1 MKTIKKSR
9 FITIT
14 SLFMG
19 FASLISFCF
28 GSWTFIQDKTIN
40 AFEVSDA
47 KPVAYISSDNKTKY
61 TTIEKALSK
70 AKSGETVF
78 VIPGANP
85 TTKNK
90 TLTIA
95 EGVTLCLPY
104 ENEKYLL
111 EKGNNGSGFAD
122 NDTSKRKS
130 LVTFSNCTITV
141 NGTLR
146 IGGVT
151 GTAGQQGATS
161 GNYSEIMLDSSNII
175 VHGRIEN
182 YGFIKEKERGTC
194 SVLFEEDSKLPNLHP
209 SLDTPIVFYDYSSAG
224 TIYDYYK
231 NGVFPFEKFDIPQIQ
246 PPMIFNYGTTVT
258 TKIHTYGAKAGD
270 LNQSA
275 TIIGKDSAL
284 ICMNSGSKII
294 WDFDSTSLNKT
305 DNGFE
310 HHKTTVYIYGQTY
323 LGGIEIKIKLIGII
337 EFNINSKEFFLP
349 MPMGFKINLEDGADF
364 SIPSGM
370 TGVKFMPGS
379 ALNCKKGAKLY
390 LKSPTI
396 FYQNCT
402 ATDGSTFNYGNT
414 SPAVFNNS
422 GYVEITSGF
431 DGQINATEYSGRI
444 NVLDGFGNVSGS
456 KEGTGS
462 STYSWGT
469 KIRNIKQMYVTNDD
483 FSWSFNDEG
492 IQSIT
497 KTSYSAKPISGKN
510 EFGWLRSNNVECG
523 VRYVLNSSTA
533 DNSANNDKNGFLLE
547 SGRLNLANPANSDTS
562 VIFSGFYYDES
573 LSEKLDSDETGNYY
587 LDTSKV
593 SNKLK
598 SNNFVQLYCK
608 WLEAVSSKFEVKI
621 VNIGTA
627 DHLATTNTETILQNT
642 VGDTISL
649 PKTQPSYYLY
659 AKQNDSNGSISV
671 FTFAGYDVI
680 ITDKN
685 GTKIKEFSIDA
696 NGMSQTGEFTDFQQ
710 KNTDTFEDG
719 YVFKATPKFL
729 EDKTSFS
736 LSIER
741 ESGTSKGNAVSKEG
755 GVTTVR
761 LLGAPLAIM
770 QRLNIE
776 KQIAWACGYSKAVF
790 SDSSA
795 EETKLINN
803 SSPAIDKKKSFSL
816 TCEIRIG
823 TLAFK
828 ASSSIYLVVGSLE

>member
-9 FITIT
+9 FVTIT

-47 KPVAYISSDNKTKY
+47 KPVAYISSDNKIKY

-85 TTKNK
+85 ITKNK

-104 ENEKYLL
+104 ENETYLL
-111 EKGNNGSGFAD
+111 EKGNNGSGFSD

-194 SVLFEEDSKLPNLHP
+194 SILFEEDSKLPNLHP
-209 SLDTPIVFYDYSSAG
+209 SLDAPIVFYDYSSAG
-224 TIYDYYK
+224 TIYNYYK

-258 TKIHTYGAKAGD
+258 TKIHTYGASVGD

-275 TIIGKDSAL
+275 TIVGKENAL

-310 HHKTTVYIYGQTY
+310 HHKTTVYIYGQAY
-323 LGGIEIKIKLIGII
+323 LGGIEINIKLIDII
-337 EFNINSKEFFLP
+337 NFNINSKEFFLP

-364 SIPSGM
+364 SIPSGV

-414 SPAVFNNS
+414 TPAVFNNS

-444 NVLDGFGNVSGS
+444 NVLDGFGNASGS

-462 STYSWGT
+462 STYSWGA

-523 VRYVLNSSTA
+523 VRYALNSVTA
-533 DNSANNDKNGFLLE
+533 DNSDNLSNNHFFFEYGK
-547 SGRLNLANPANSDTS
+547 LNLSNPTNSDSSLT
-562 VIFSGFYYDES
+562 FAGFYYDES
-573 LSEKLDSDETGNYY
+573 FSEKLDIDATNNYY
-587 LDTSKV
+587 LETAKV
-593 SNKLK
+593 SNNLGSK
-598 SNNFVQLYCK
+598 NFVQLYCK
-608 WLEAVSSKFEVKI
+608 WIDTTFEKFEVKI
-621 VNIGTA
+621 ISSSTS
-627 DHLATTNTETILQNT
+627 DHLSTITQETSSTNITSEPF
-642 VGDTISL
+642 SL
-649 PKTQPSYYLY
+649 PKTQPSYYCFY
-659 AKQNDSNGSISV
+659 KQNETKGKISLFAFSGYKVDIFDEKTKLIKTISVDSNGNSSDGSFLGFTCKNTHSFLDKYQIKATSLYKEDAEEFELSILLGTNS
-671 FTFAGYDVI
+671 TLSKGETTTAKLNGLPTRLIDDLGITLGYSWSADSPLTTV
-680 ITDKN
+680 
-685 GTKIKEFSIDA
+685 S
-696 NGMSQTGEFTDFQQ
+696 NGMNEIVI
-710 KNTDTFEDG
+710 KNQPRLETF
-719 YVFKATPKFL
+719 
-729 EDKTSFS
+729 KTTRSLKCSFS
-736 LSIER
+736 LNDVITFTISKDVSIR
-741 ESGTSKGNAVSKEG
+741 C
-755 GVTTVR
+755 GVH
-761 LLGAPLAIM
+761 
-770 QRLNIE
+770 
-776 KQIAWACGYSKAVF
+776 
-790 SDSSA
+790 
-795 EETKLINN
+795 
-803 SSPAIDKKKSFSL
+803 
-816 TCEIRIG
+816 
-823 TLAFK
+823 
-828 ASSSIYLVVGSLE
+828 

>member
-9 FITIT
+9 FVTIT
-14 SLFMG
+14 SLLMG
-19 FASLISFCF
+19 FVSLISFCF

-104 ENEKYLL
+104 ENETYLL

-122 NDTSKRKS
+122 NDTSKRKN

-151 GTAGQQGATS
+151 GTVGQQGATS

-194 SVLFEEDSKLPNLHP
+194 SILFEEDPKLPNLHP

-258 TKIHTYGAKAGD
+258 TKIHTYGASVGD

-275 TIIGKDSAL
+275 TIVGKDNAL

-310 HHKTTVYIYGQTY
+310 HHKTTVYIYGQAY

-337 EFNINSKEFFLP
+337 DFNINSKEFFLP
-349 MPMGFKINLEDGADF
+349 MPMGFKINLEDEADF

-414 SPAVFNNS
+414 TSAAFNNS

-431 DGQINATEYSGRI
+431 DGQIDAPEYSGRI

-469 KIRNIKQMYVTNDD
+469 KIRNIKQVYVANDD
-483 FSWSFNDEG
+483 YSWSFNDEG
-492 IQSIT
+492 TQT
-497 KTSYSAKPISGKN
+497 LAKTSYTAKPISSTN
-510 EFGWLRSNNVECG
+510 EFGWLRTNNIECG
-523 VRYVLNSSTA
+523 VRYTLNSATA
-533 DNSANNDKNGFLLE
+533 DNSKNLSNDHFFLE
-547 SGRLNLANPANSDTS
+547 SGRLNLANPTNSDS
-562 VIFSGFYYDES
+562 SLAFAGFYYDAS
-573 LSEKLDSDETGNYY
+573 FSDKLDIDATNNYY
-587 LDTSKV
+587 LETAKV
-593 SNKLK
+593 SNNLG

-608 WLEAVSSKFEVKI
+608 WIAAVSKKFEVKVI
-621 VNIGTA
+621 NSTTS
-627 DHLATTNTETILQNT
+627 DHLVQKTEEKTTMNV
-642 VGDTISL
+642 VGDAFYL

-659 AKQNDSNGSISV
+659 KKNSDTSGSISI
-671 FTFAGYDVI
+671 FTFEGYSISISNKENLEIANYLIDS
-680 ITDKN
+680 KGNSEN
-685 GTKIKEFSIDA
+685 GFFS
-696 NGMSQTGEFTDFQQ
+696 DFKQV
-710 KNTDTFEDG
+710 DTSFFEDG
-719 YVFKATPKFL
+719 YIIQATSRFK
-729 EDKTSFS
+729 EEKTSFEF
-736 LSIER
+736 SI
-741 ESGTSKGNAVSKEG
+741 SCSAGTSKKTSLPKNGGSANATLNGLPSVF
-755 GVTTVR
+755 
-761 LLGAPLAIM
+761 L
-770 QRLNIE
+770 QRVGLRATLNWNGDSPIS
-776 KQIAWACGYSKAVF
+776 IP
-790 SDSSA
+790 DSSL
-795 EETKLINN
+795 ETIKIIN
-803 SSPAIDKKKSFSL
+803 SSTKNVTYDMTKTLKCNIAIGSLSFVVS
-816 TCEIRIG
+816 T
-823 TLAFK
+823 
-828 ASSSIYLVVGSLE
+828 SIYLECSILD

>member
-9 FITIT
+9 FVTIT

-19 FASLISFCF
+19 FVSLISFCF

-61 TTIEKALSK
+61 TTIEKALSI

-78 VIPGANP
+78 AIPGANP
-85 TTKNK
+85 TVKNK

-104 ENEKYLL
+104 ENETYLL

-122 NDTSKRKS
+122 NDTSKRKN

-151 GTAGQQGATS
+151 GTVGQQGATS
-161 GNYSEIMLDSSNII
+161 GSYSEIMLDSSNII

-182 YGFIKEKERGTC
+182 YGFIKEKEKGT
-194 SVLFEEDSKLPNLHP
+194 SSILFEEDSKLPNLHP

-258 TKIHTYGAKAGD
+258 TKIHTYGASVGD

-275 TIIGKDSAL
+275 TIVGKDSAL

-310 HHKTTVYIYGQTY
+310 HHKTSVYIYGQAY
-323 LGGIEIKIKLIGII
+323 LGGIEIKIKLIHII
-337 EFNINSKEFFLP
+337 DVDINSKEFFLP
-349 MPMGFKINLEDGADF
+349 MPMGFKINLENGADF
-364 SIPSGM
+364 SIPFGM

-379 ALNCKKGAKLY
+379 ALNCKKGAKLS

-414 SPAVFNNS
+414 TPAVFNNS

-444 NVLDGFGNVSGS
+444 NVLDGFGNASGS

-510 EFGWLRSNNVECG
+510 EFGWLRSNNIECG
-523 VRYVLNSSTA
+523 VRYALNSATA
-533 DNSANNDKNGFLLE
+533 DNSENLSNDHFFFGPGK
-547 SGRLNLANPANSDTS
+547 LNLSNPTNSDSSLT
-562 VIFSGFYYDES
+562 FAGFYYDES
-573 LSEKLDSDETGNYY
+573 FSEKLDTDAANNYY
-587 LDTSKV
+587 LETARV
-593 SNKLK
+593 SNNLGSK
-598 SNNFVQLYCK
+598 NFVQLYCK
-608 WLEAVSSKFEVKI
+608 WIDTTFEKFEVKI
-621 VNIGTA
+621 INSSTS
-627 DHLATTNTETILQNT
+627 DHLSTISQETSSTNITGEPF
-642 VGDTISL
+642 SL
-649 PKTQPSYYLY
+649 PKTQPSYYCFY
-659 AKQNDSNGSISV
+659 KQSETKGKISLFVFSGYKVDIFDEKATLIKTISVDSNGNSSDGSFLGFTCKNTHSFLDKYQIKATSLYKEDAEELELSIALDTNS
-671 FTFAGYDVI
+671 TLSKGSTAKAKLNGLPTRLIDDLGITLGYSWSAKSPLTAV
-680 ITDKN
+680 
-685 GTKIKEFSIDA
+685 S
-696 NGMSQTGEFTDFQQ
+696 NGMNEITIENQ
-710 KNTDTFEDG
+710 
-719 YVFKATPKFL
+719 ALL
-729 EDKTSFS
+729 ETYKTTRSLKCSFS
-736 LSIER
+736 LNDVITFTISKDVSIR
-741 ESGTSKGNAVSKEG
+741 
-755 GVTTVR
+755 
-761 LLGAPLAIM
+761 
-770 QRLNIE
+770 
-776 KQIAWACGYSKAVF
+776 CGF
-790 SDSSA
+790 H
-795 EETKLINN
+795 
-803 SSPAIDKKKSFSL
+803 
-816 TCEIRIG
+816 
-823 TLAFK
+823 
-828 ASSSIYLVVGSLE
+828 